1 MNSDVVTS
9 TQWQRI
15 SAHSHV
21 KDLGLDENRVAK
33 PLGGGF
39 VGQTEARTAAGV
51 IVDLV
56 KQKRMAGRA
65 VLLAGPPATGKTA
78 IALAISQELGTK
90 VPFAPMVG
98 SDVYSVELKKT
109 AVLMENFRRAIGLR
123 VREIKEVFEGE
134 VTEITPH
141 ECENDSGLAKII
153 AHVVIGLRTT
163 KGSKQLKLDASLY
176 NSIIEQKIEVG
187 DVIYME
193 TNSGKIKRLGRSDV
207 YATKYDLEIETYVPL
222 PKGEVRKKKEIVQDV
237 TLYDIDAANA
247 KPEGGTDVL
256 SLISGLMRP
265 RRTEVTDKLRQ
276 EVNISVNK
284 LIESGT
290 AELVPGILFIDEAHM
305 LDLECFTYL
314 HRALESRIS
323 PIVILATNRG
333 ICEIRG
339 TDMIGPHGI
348 TRDLLER
355 LLIVR
360 TMLYTVPEMRKIIEI
375 RAQAERVN
383 LQKEALDTLA
393 HIGYQAS
400 LRYALQ
406 LLTPSRI
413 LAEAAGRTEVIPED
427 VINTQQLFLDSKSS
441 IAVAES

>member
-1 MNSDVVTS
+1 MNSDVVAS

-21 KDLGLDENRVAK
+21 KDLGLDENRMAK

-39 VGQTEARTAAGV
+39 VGQTEARSAAGV

-141 ECENDSGLAKII
+141 ECENDSGLTKII
-153 AHVVIGLRTT
+153 AHVVVGLRTT

-265 RRTEVTDKLRQ
+265 RRTEVTDKLRE

-305 LDLECFTYL
+305 LDIECFTYL

-339 TDMIGPHGI
+339 TDMVGPHGI

-375 RAQAERVN
+375 RAQAERVS
-383 LQKEALDTLA
+383 LHKEALDTLA

-413 LAEAAGRTEVIPED
+413 LAEAAGRTEVMPED
-427 VINTQQLFLDSKSS
+427 VVSTQQLFLDSKSS
-441 IAVAES
+441 IAVAEP

>member
-1 MNSDVVTS
+1 MLSDVVSS

-15 SAHSHV
+15 AAHSHV

-33 PLGGGF
+33 PMGGGF
-39 VGQTEARTAAGV
+39 VGQAEARTAAGV

-123 VREIKEVFEGE
+123 VREVKEVFEGE

-153 AHVVIGLRTT
+153 TYVIIGLRTT

-176 NSIIEQKIEVG
+176 DGIIEQKIEVG

-222 PKGEVRKKKEIVQDV
+222 PKGEVRKKKEIVQDI
-237 TLYDIDAANA
+237 TLYDIDIANA

-256 SLISGLMRP
+256 SLLSGLMRP
-265 RRTEVTDKLRQ
+265 KRTEITEKLRE

-284 LIESGT
+284 LIESGS

-305 LDLECFTYL
+305 LDIECFTYL

-323 PIVILATNRG
+323 PIVVLATNRG
-333 ICEIRG
+333 FSEIRG
-339 TDMIGPHGI
+339 TDVTGPHGI

-355 LLIVR
+355 LLIVK

-383 LQKEALDTLA
+383 LQKEALDALA
-393 HIGYQAS
+393 DIGYHAS

-413 LAEAAGRTEVIPED
+413 LAQAAGREEVTAED
-427 VINTQQLFLDSKSS
+427 VTCTQQLFLDSKSS
-441 IAVAES
+441 IVTAES